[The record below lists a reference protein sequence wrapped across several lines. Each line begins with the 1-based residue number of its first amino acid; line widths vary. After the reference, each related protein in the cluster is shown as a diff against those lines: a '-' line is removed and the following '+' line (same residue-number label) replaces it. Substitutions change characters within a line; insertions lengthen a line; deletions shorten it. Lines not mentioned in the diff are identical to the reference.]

1 MQETSANK
9 DVVRTLN
16 GLIESTLDSAD
27 GYQSAA
33 KNAENPRFKTLFA
46 ERAQSRRQIVSSL
59 QSQVRS
65 LGAKP
70 EDDGTVLAAAHRAF
84 LNLKNAVTGDD
95 ETVVKEVERGEDH
108 IKEKFEAALKEGKLT
123 PGSLDAVTKA
133 YASIKADHDRMS
145 NLKHS
150 MQKH

>member
-1 MQETSANK
+1 MQENLGTK
-9 DVVRTLN
+9 DAVRTLN
-16 GLIESTLDSAD
+16 GLIESTLDSAE

-33 KNAENPRFKTLFA
+33 KNAENPRFKTLFS
-46 ERAQSRRQIVSSL
+46 ERARSRRQIVSSL

-65 LGAKP
+65 LGATP

-108 IKEKFEAALKEGKLT
+108 IKEKYEAALKANKLT

-145 NLKHS
+145 KLKHA

>member
-9 DVVRTLN
+9 DAVRTLN

-33 KNAENPRFKTLFA
+33 KSAENPRFKTLFA

-59 QSQVRS
+59 QSQVRG
-65 LGAKP
+65 LGAQP

-108 IKEKFEAALKEGKLT
+108 IKEKFETALKEGKLT

>member
-1 MQETSANK
+1 
-9 DVVRTLN
+9 
-16 GLIESTLDSAD
+16 
-27 GYQSAA
+27 
-33 KNAENPRFKTLFA
+33 
-46 ERAQSRRQIVSSL
+46 
-59 QSQVRS
+59 VRS

-108 IKEKFEAALKEGKLT
+108 IKEKFETALKEGKLT